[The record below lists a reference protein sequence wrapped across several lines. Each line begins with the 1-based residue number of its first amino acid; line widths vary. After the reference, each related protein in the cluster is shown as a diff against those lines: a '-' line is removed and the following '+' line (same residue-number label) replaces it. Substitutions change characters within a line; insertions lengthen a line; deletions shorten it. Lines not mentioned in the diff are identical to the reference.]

1 MTTLLQLGVY
11 SVQRKKCLIA
21 QGVLAIRN
29 YDVTSIVKYVD
40 ETTLLVKVN
49 ENETDL
55 SQEFVNQFFS
65 WPQDNAVACNPK
77 KCNELIL
84 MYITFWDQLFYRN

>member
-1 MTTLLQLGVY
+1 M
-11 SVQRKKCLIA
+11 
-21 QGVLAIRN
+21 AIRD
-29 YDVTSIVKYVD
+29 YDVTSIVKYAD

-55 SQEFVNQFFS
+55 SQEVVNQFFS
-65 WPQDNAVACNPK
+65 WPQDNAMACNPK

-84 MYITFWDQLFYRN
+84 SKKVAQDIDPCEQYNASFLFKSVRGYLTK